1 MEVNSTIVH
10 TPPRAAAT
18 VVLLRDGAQGLEVFL
33 VRRAAQS
40 TVLGGVH
47 VFPGGKLDDTDLA
60 LAHQLRADL
69 DHAALAARLA
79 EPELAPA
86 VAASLFVAAMREA
99 FEECGVLFA
108 HTGET
113 PARARAQPA
122 GPEPTRTGLPT
133 TPSGV
138 NNPGFADQVRFAH
151 RCLTAS
157 ALHPWTRWITPRQ
170 PSVMHTRFDTRF
182 FLAALPAGQT
192 AVHDNHEAT
201 ASAWLTPQAALQR
214 YWHNEIEMAPP
225 QIMSLVQLARHATM
239 ASALSQARLR
249 PPPVIEP
256 QPFDQNGMR
265 VICYPGDPRHPQPQA
280 AMPGPTR
287 LVFRNR
293 RFEPEHGGLAALLPP
308 G

>member
-47 VFPGGKLDDTDLA
+47 VFPGGKLDDTDLT
-60 LAHQLRADL
+60 LAHQLCADL
-69 DHAALAARLA
+69 DHATLAARLG

-108 HTGET
+108 HACAPEAQAT
-113 PARARAQPA
+113 PAPGSPPA
-122 GPEPTRTGLPT
+122 PAAGGIPLA
-133 TPSGV
+133 
-138 NNPGFADQVRFAH
+138 FADRVLASGA
-151 RCLTAS
+151 CLTAS

-192 AVHDNHEAT
+192 ARHDNHEAT

-214 YWHNEIEMAPP
+214 YWCNEIEMAPP
-225 QIMSLVQLARHATM
+225 QIMSLVQLAQHPTV

-249 PPPVIEP
+249 PPPVIQP
-256 QPFDQNGMR
+256 QPFDQDGMR

-287 LVFRNR
+287 LMFRNR
-293 RFEPEHGGLAALLPP
+293 HFEPEHGGLAALLPP

>member
-18 VVLLRDGAQGLEVFL
+18 VVLLRDSAQGLEVFL
-33 VRRAAQS
+33 VRRATQS

-47 VFPGGKLDDTDLA
+47 VFPGGKLDDTDLT
-60 LAHQLRADL
+60 LAHQLTADL
-69 DHAALAARLA
+69 DHATLAARLG

-86 VAASLFVAAMREA
+86 VAASLFVAAIREA

-108 HTGET
+108 HASAPVAQTQAVAPSAEAAVGAHLTFAEQVH
-113 PARARAQPA
+113 AR
-122 GPEPTRTGLPT
+122 GG
-133 TPSGV
+133 
-138 NNPGFADQVRFAH
+138 
-151 RCLTAS
+151 CLTAS

-192 AVHDNHEAT
+192 ARHDNHEAT

-214 YWHNEIEMAPP
+214 YWHNDIEMAPP
-225 QIMSLVQLARHATM
+225 QIMSLVQLAQHPTV

-249 PPPVIEP
+249 PPPVIQPE
-256 QPFDQNGMR
+256 PFDQDGMR
-265 VICYPGDPRHPQPQA
+265 VICYPGDPRHTLPQA

-287 LVFRNR
+287 LMFRNR
-293 RFEPEHGGLAALLPP
+293 RFEPEHGGLAALLPAR
-308 G
+308 